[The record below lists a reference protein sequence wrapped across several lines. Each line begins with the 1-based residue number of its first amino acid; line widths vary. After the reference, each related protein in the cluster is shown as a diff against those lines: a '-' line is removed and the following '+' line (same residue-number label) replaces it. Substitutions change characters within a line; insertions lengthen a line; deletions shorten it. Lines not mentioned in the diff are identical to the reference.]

1 MGRDSARQHVAPA
14 CGTDKSARLR
24 RPPAKP
30 PRRRRKAIRGRL
42 LHPLPAPC
50 AVARR
55 SQRVC
60 GGRSAP
66 DRALTGRAFEVL
78 PPTRV
83 FAFFSDC
90 PDPANPPTIRT
101 RASAVVPRMRGR
113 SERDRARIDLHKRA
127 ATGAQRRM
135 ARGED
140 GEAGRGSLCG
150 GVAAVLPAAAAAV
163 PICPFRT
170 PAQHVA
176 VPNRDPYTVIFSY

>member
-1 MGRDSARQHVAPA
+1 MPVIGAPPPKPARMVR
-14 CGTDKSARLR
+14 GGG
-24 RPPAKP
+24 
-30 PRRRRKAIRGRL
+30 AI
-42 LHPLPAPC
+42 
-50 AVARR
+50 
-55 SQRVC
+55 
-60 GGRSAP
+60 
-66 DRALTGRAFEVL
+66 
-78 PPTRV
+78 
-83 FAFFSDC
+83 
-90 PDPANPPTIRT
+90 PDPGNRQKIRK